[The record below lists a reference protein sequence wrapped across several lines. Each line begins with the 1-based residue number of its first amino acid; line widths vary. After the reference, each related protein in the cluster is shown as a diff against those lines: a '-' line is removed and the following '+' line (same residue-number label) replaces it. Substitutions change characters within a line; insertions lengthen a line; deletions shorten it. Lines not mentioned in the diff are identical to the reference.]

1 VTIITFISDEE
12 ESQIKQVDT
21 DHPQRCKG
29 GKIEKKRKVNI

>member
-12 ESQIKQVDT
+12 ESQIKQVDI
-21 DHPQRCKG
+21 DQPQRCKR